1 MTTHLLEGYFQLP
14 AHHEP
19 AEDLL
24 RIGLKVATQEDLG
37 LELSFGIA
45 HQDPAHGYGE
55 QARGVPHGRLGRDL
69 DHGLPAPVPAGDRGR
84 LPKGGGAFGYLRKV
98 GQAFSLE
105 ARPPYLARASWRSR
119 FVEGGIQAQTGDEGD
134 RVREAP
140 AALEQFERCVGA
152 IGDSD
157 DLTLRV
163 APPYYQEQLPGP
175 LGYLLVPSTPLGG
188 VALGRGQGRE
198 EG

>member
-134 RVREAP
+134 RSSQP
-140 AALEQFERCVGA
+140 AAAIEQLQGSVSA
-152 IGDSD
+152 IGYSH
-157 DLTLRV
+157 DLALRIP
-163 APPYYQEQLPGP
+163 AP
-175 LGYLLVPSTPLGG
+175 
-188 VALGRGQGRE
+188 
-198 EG
+198 